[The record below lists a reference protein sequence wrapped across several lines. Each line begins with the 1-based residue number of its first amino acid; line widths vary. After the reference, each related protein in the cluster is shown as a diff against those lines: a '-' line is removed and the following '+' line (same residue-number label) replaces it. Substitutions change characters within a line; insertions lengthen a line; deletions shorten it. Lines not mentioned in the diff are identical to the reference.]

1 MRMEG
6 DAMAEPTRR
15 ALSAGLFAA
24 PFLARA
30 AAAQAW
36 PSRPIRLV
44 VPYPPGGGADTT
56 ARLIAEP
63 MGAAL
68 GQPVVVEN
76 RGGAGGTIGAAE
88 VARAPH
94 DGHTLLLDAGAHV
107 VNPFVMRTL
116 PFDYHTAFAPITQ
129 LTVLPQ
135 IMLVKTALPARTIAE
150 FIALAKARPGELTYG
165 SSGNATSSHLAA
177 ARFAQ
182 AAGISLVDVPYR
194 GGGPAVQDLV
204 AGNIDMHMGTVSSSL
219 ALAQAGRIR
228 ALGVTTK
235 QRLAQLPDVPTIAE
249 SGFPGFELNEWNGL
263 YAPSGTPEDVLDRIH
278 AAAVGA
284 LAQPAVRARL
294 ESLGALAVGSS
305 RAEFAA
311 FLSNLRETMKA
322 LVAEAN
328 ITVE

>member
-1 MRMEG
+1 
-6 DAMAEPTRR
+6 MAAPTRR
-15 ALSAGLFAA
+15 ALAAGILAT
-24 PFLARA
+24 PFVAGAVR
-30 AAAQAW
+30 AQAW

-107 VNPFVMRTL
+107 VNPFVMRNL

-135 IMLVKTALPARTIAE
+135 IMLVKTALPARSIAE
-150 FIALAKARPGELTYG
+150 FIALAKARPGALSYG

-177 ARFAQ
+177 ARLAH
-182 AAGISLVDVPYR
+182 AAGITLVHVPYR

-204 AGNIDMHMGTVSSSL
+204 AGTIDMHMGTVSSSL
-219 ALAQAGRIR
+219 ALAQGGRIR

-235 QRLAQLPDVPTIAE
+235 ERLAQLPDVPTIAE

-263 YAPSGTPEDVLDRIH
+263 YAPSGTPAAVLERIH
-278 AAAVGA
+278 EAAVAA
-284 LAQPAVRARL
+284 LAQAAVQARL
-294 ESLGALAVGSS
+294 ASLGALAVGSS
-305 RAEFAA
+305 RGDFVV
-311 FLSNLRETMKA
+311 FLSYLRETMKA

>member
-1 MRMEG
+1 MP
-6 DAMAEPTRR
+6 APTRR
-15 ALSAGLFAA
+15 VLAAALVAA
-24 PFLARA
+24 PFVAPAAR
-30 AAAQAW
+30 AQAW

-63 MGAAL
+63 MAAAL

-76 RGGAGGTIGAAE
+76 RGGAGGSIGAAE

-107 VNPFVMRTL
+107 VNPLVMRTL
-116 PFDYHTAFAPITQ
+116 PFDYHTAFAPVTQ

-135 IMLVKTALPARTIAE
+135 IMVVKTALPAATVPE
-150 FIALAKARPGELTYG
+150 FIALAKARPGALSYG

-177 ARFAQ
+177 AWFAQ
-182 AAGISLVDVPYR
+182 ATGISLVHVPYR

-204 AGNIDMHMGTVSSSL
+204 AGVIDMHMGTVSSSL

-228 ALGVTTK
+228 PLAVTTK
-235 QRLAQLPDVPTIAE
+235 ERLAQLPDVPTIAE
-249 SGFPGFELNEWNGL
+249 TAVPGFELNEWNGL
-263 YAPSGTPEDVLDRIH
+263 YAPSGTPTEVLDRLN
-278 AAAVGA
+278 AAAVA
-284 LAQPAVRARL
+284 AVAEPAVKARL
-294 ESLGALAVGSS
+294 ASLGALAVGSS
-305 RAEFAA
+305 RGDFAV
-311 FLSNLRETMKA
+311 FLSHLRATMRRI
-322 LVAEAN
+322 VEEAR